1 MVPAPYHP
9 FSSAVTAMITVA
21 APALLWGTLAAAAP
35 IIIHLVLRQ
44 RSRHAWFPA
53 LRLLTPKAAAGRQA
67 QRLRYLLLLAA
78 RITIL
83 LLIVTLLMEARC
95 QPDPVA
101 GLASRTTGEPVSAV
115 ICVDDSASMSYRF
128 QGRTRLEAACD
139 LARTVIED
147 RGRFGPGCE
156 FAILTGSEE
165 SHNKENS
172 TKQVATTGLWTTDR
186 GRAAQTLH
194 HLSPAWHGRGAG
206 TLLQLAYRQLAQA
219 RNPRREVYLVTDLT
233 EHAWRGALPMPPKDL
248 SAVCVLD
255 AGHHENLN
263 LTLGWPSA
271 GEHVLPAE
279 VSNAIACQLRTANTP
294 GETYLE
300 LTLDGQPRGRQAL
313 GPLQANSE
321 REVTLSIPPLPKGTH
336 TITIE
341 LKPDDALPADNHRFA
356 CVLAGDL
363 PRVTILAD
371 QPDNEVAAMVAAMI
385 APSALTSVERRY
397 VVENIGPETLEAS
410 RLDGRVAVI
419 LADAAQTTPQGWTT
433 LRKYL
438 ETGGTLIIIPGPNM
452 TPAALAPATP
462 ILPAPIENI
471 ISRDPPV
478 NVAATEFGHP
488 YLRPFVDPGFDSVN
502 DRPVFRHLRLGPPAA
517 EAQVLAPFSD
527 GSPAILTRT
536 LGRGRVV
543 QMAFSP
549 AREWSLFGSQAAPMI
564 VLLQS
569 ILADLAPRS
578 DHVATFAAGD
588 TARRWLDTAA
598 GPLTLIRPGETQP
611 RPLPP
616 RSTQVELPTALPGH
630 YRVLSGQDT
639 PHAILDY
646 SVNVPE
652 TESDMTRTTPAAIS
666 ARFPPGIA
674 IVTTNV
680 EIVARDRTAPATIR
694 WTVPIALALLA
705 LLIAESLF
713 ANRFYGYR
721 QPPPSRQ

>member
-1 MVPAPYHP
+1 MVAAPNDP
-9 FSSAVTAMITVA
+9 FSFALTAMITVA
-21 APALLWGTLAAAAP
+21 APTLLWGTLAAAAP

-44 RSRHAWFPA
+44 KSRHAWFPA

-83 LLIVTLLMEARC
+83 LLIVTLLMEIRC
-95 QPDPVA
+95 QPNQVA

-128 QGRTRLEAACD
+128 QGRTRLEAACN

-156 FAILTGSEE
+156 FAIVTGSEE
-165 SHNKENS
+165 NHDKENS
-172 TKQVATTGLWTTDR
+172 IRQVATTGLWTTDR

-219 RNPRREVYLVTDLT
+219 RNPRCEVYLVTDLT
-233 EHAWRGALPMPPKDL
+233 EHAWRGALPTPPKDL

-255 AGHHENLN
+255 AGHQENLN

-279 VSNAIACQLRTANTP
+279 VSNAIVCQLRTADTP
-294 GETYLE
+294 GETFLE

-313 GPLQANSE
+313 GLLEANSE

-363 PRVTILAD
+363 PRVTVLAD
-371 QPDNEVAAMVAAMI
+371 RPDNEVAAMVAAMI
-385 APSALTSVERRY
+385 APTALTSVERRY
-397 VVENIGPETLEAS
+397 VVDGIGPETLEAS
-410 RLDGRVAVI
+410 QLDGRVAVI
-419 LADAAQTTPQGWTT
+419 LADAARTTTQGWIT
-433 LRKYL
+433 LGKYL
-438 ETGGTLIIIPGPNM
+438 ETGGTLIIIPGPST
-452 TPAALAPATP
+452 TPSALAPATRL
-462 ILPAPIENI
+462 LPAPIENI

-478 NVAATEFGHP
+478 RVAATELSHP
-488 YLRPFVDPGFDSVN
+488 YLRPFADTGIDSVN
-502 DRPVFRHLRLGPPAA
+502 DRPVFRHLRLGPPVAD
-517 EAQVLAPFSD
+517 AQVLAPFSD
-527 GSPAILTRT
+527 GSPAILART
-536 LGRGRVV
+536 VGKGRVL

-588 TARRWLDTAA
+588 TVRRWLDTAA
-598 GPLTLIRPGETQP
+598 GPLTLIQPGETQP
-611 RPLPP
+611 RPMLTH
-616 RSTQVELPTALPGH
+616 STQVKLPTALPGN

-639 PHAILDY
+639 PHALLDY

-652 TESDMTRTTPAAIS
+652 AESDMTRTSPTAIT
-666 ARFPPGIA
+666 ARFPPGMA
-674 IVTTNV
+674 TVTTDV
-680 EIVARDRTAPATIR
+680 EIVAGNRTGQATVR
-694 WTVPIALALLA
+694 WTVPVALALLT

-721 QPPPSRQ
+721 EPPRAGR